1 MRNMLRIIGVLA
13 AVALYVFAIAGC
25 SGGPNEN
32 QLKLLE
38 ETKAA
43 ALAAEKAQADCESNK
58 AKLESDLAAAKDKL
72 EKMKQEK
79 ADVSARLSAM

>member
-1 MRNMLRIIGVLA
+1 MRTMLRITSVLA
-13 AVALYVFAIAGC
+13 AVALYVFATAGC
-25 SGGPNEN
+25 SKGPNEN
-32 QLKLLE
+32 QLKMLE

-58 AKLESDLAAAKDKL
+58 ARLQSDLAAAKDKL

-79 ADVSARLSAM
+79 VDVSARLSAM

>member
-1 MRNMLRIIGVLA
+1 MRNMLRISGVLA

-25 SGGPNEN
+25 GGGPNEN

-43 ALAAEKAQADCESNK
+43 ALAAENAQADCESNK
-58 AKLESDLAAAKDKL
+58 AKLESDLATAKDKL
-72 EKMKQEK
+72 AKMQQEK
-79 ADVSARLSAM
+79 ADVSSRLSAM

>member
-1 MRNMLRIIGVLA
+1 MRNMLRITGVIA
-13 AVALYVFAIAGC
+13 AVALYVFVIAGC
-25 SGGPNEN
+25 SSGPNES

-58 AKLESDLAAAKDKL
+58 AKLEGDLASAKDKL